1 MSIILGL
8 LLFLVVVNLILINM
22 MMAIINLAFE
32 EIKENADQ
40 YKNKFELLEYIKRSA
55 KEMIGITVAEPIV
68 PVYMSEENARRWR
81 RQQGDFCATIFV
93 LTYLNLSCEHMLGTT
108 IKSSCMASGDIICF
122 SPGLSP
128 NLPKPPKTLN
138 LNSLIHQFGACFLN
152 LI

>member
-1 MSIILGL
+1 MSIILGP

-81 RQQGDFCATIFV
+81 RQQGDFCTTIFV
-93 LTYLNLSCEHMLGTT
+93 LTYLNLGSEH
-108 IKSSCMASGDIICF
+108 S
-122 SPGLSP
+122 
-128 NLPKPPKTLN
+128 
-138 LNSLIHQFGACFLN
+138 
-152 LI
+152 

>member
-1 MSIILGL
+1 MSIILGSL
-8 LLFLVVVNLILINM
+8 VFLVVVNLILINM

-81 RQQGDFCATIFV
+81 RQQGDFVQPF
-93 LTYLNLSCEHMLGTT
+93 L
-108 IKSSCMASGDIICF
+108 F
-122 SPGLSP
+122 SH
-128 NLPKPPKTLN
+128 K
-138 LNSLIHQFGACFLN
+138 
-152 LI
+152 